1 MNGVGSKNSRL
12 QPGSEGVPQTIALPF
27 TTLTYRGDP
36 SALRKSKATGTIGA
50 SRFVVP
56 PFAGVFPSV
65 LKSQVLLGAPLEVNP
80 GVEYTPLK
88 LGTESM
94 PGMPG
99 SVAWCSVQ
107 PGRCAVD
114 AGEVQVGVFRECSG
128 DLIGSRGLRPARA
141 GDRHG

>member
-1 MNGVGSKNSRL
+1 MNGVGSKKSRL
-12 QPGSEGVPQTIALPF
+12 QPGSAGVPQTIALPC

-50 SRFVVP
+50 SKLVVP
-56 PFAGVFPSV
+56 PFAGAFPRV

-80 GVEYTPLK
+80 GVEYAPLK

-99 SVAWCSVQ
+99 SVACCVPFSTVVA
-107 PGRCAVD
+107 RLMLVNCRSNFFVNAAV
-114 AGEVQVGVFRECSG
+114 
-128 DLIGSRGLRPARA
+128 I
-141 GDRHG
+141 